1 MFKVRPPERGVR
13 FARYQEE
20 FSPDYQYTACV
31 EDYNLYLR
39 DLKKDTTTALTT
51 DGHEDLRNG
60 YPDWVYAEEFA
71 QFYCFWW
78 SPDSK
83 KIAYMQFDESPV
95 RKFPL
100 LHSEN
105 ILPTPSALL
114 TAPQPS
120 VSTKETAHS
129 SRSWEG
135 PSSRKNTRH
144 SASFLPS
151 TSSSNPGTATS
162 RPWLSSAFLS
172 STSTT
177 AGCKKKSFRYFIDF
191 FKLLSQVLNHPDF
204 HFQLTDGKRHLLSI
218 RVNAKDIRPVF

>member
-1 MFKVRPPERGVR
+1 M
-13 FARYQEE
+13 
-20 FSPDYQYTACV
+20 
-31 EDYNLYLR
+31 
-39 DLKKDTTTALTT
+39 
-51 DGHEDLRNG
+51 
-60 YPDWVYAEEFA
+60 YAEEFA
-71 QFYCFWW
+71 QFYCFCW

-95 RKFPL
+95 RKLPL
-100 LHSEN
+100 LHAEN

-120 VSTKETAHS
+120 VSTKETARLS
-129 SRSWEG
+129 ANWEG

-144 SASFLPS
+144 SASSLPS

-177 AGCKKKSFRYFIDF
+177 AGCKKKSFRYFIGF
-191 FKLLSQVLNHPDF
+191 FKLLDQVLDHPDF
-204 HFQLTDGKRHLLSI
+204 HCHFTDGKRDLLSI
-218 RVNAKDIRPVF
+218 RMNAEDISSVF